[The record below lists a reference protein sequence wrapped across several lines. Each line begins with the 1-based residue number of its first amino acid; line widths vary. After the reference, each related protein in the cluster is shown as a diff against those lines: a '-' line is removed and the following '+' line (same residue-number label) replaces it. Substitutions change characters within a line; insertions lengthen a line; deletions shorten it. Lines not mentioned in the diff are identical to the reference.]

1 MKSQPYSFHHQKGV
15 ALIVVMLI
23 VALVTVLATQMSS
36 RLQLNVA
43 RTINLKANNQAYWYA
58 LGAEQFAQS
67 SLSQL
72 KSLSGD
78 NINLSQPW
86 AQPFEYP
93 IEGGM
98 IKAELSDMQSCFN
111 LNSVIFQAPDEN
123 EQPNEQSNDPQTGQ
137 GNQDQS
143 GQNED
148 QNNFTQSAN
157 SDSYTPVQ
165 RAFERLIS
173 TYITD
178 SLITDTIRD
187 SLIDWI
193 DTDTNQ
199 KNYGA
204 EDPHY
209 ESLAFPY
216 LAANNNLSHPSEFRL
231 INGVE
236 DALQQYD
243 LTQLQRVICVLPEN
257 QLSINVNTVTEQT
270 AVVLSSLLGDDENK
284 GLDIINARPE
294 EGFKDKET
302 FLSLPEVSMLGLT
315 TAQQQWFDV
324 TSKYF
329 KLNTTVVFQE
339 SQFRLVTIFKLEDD
353 GVNIISREFG
363 GAR

>member
-1 MKSQPYSFHHQKGV
+1 MKNHPYSLHHQQGV

-23 VALVTVLATQMSS
+23 VALVTILATQMSG

-72 KSLSGD
+72 RSLSGD

-93 IEGGM
+93 IEGGV

-111 LNSVIFQAPDEN
+111 LNSIIYQAPDED
-123 EQPNEQSNDPQTGQ
+123 EQPKEEESAQNTEQQPE
-137 GNQDQS
+137 
-143 GQNED
+143 QNEVKV
-148 QNNFTQSAN
+148 NLNESSN
-157 SDSYTPVQ
+157 SDAYTPIQ
-165 RAFERLIS
+165 RAFHRLIS
-173 TYITD
+173 NYIDD
-178 SLITDTIRD
+178 SLVTDTIRD

-193 DTDTNQ
+193 DSDTTQ
-199 KNYGA
+199 QNYGA
-204 EDPHY
+204 EDPYY
-209 ESLAFPY
+209 ESLSFPY
-216 LAANNNLSHPSEFRL
+216 LAANNNLSHVSEFRL

-236 DALQQYD
+236 EALIQND
-243 LTQLQRVICVLPEN
+243 LTPLQRVICVLPEN
-257 QLSINVNTVTEQT
+257 QLTINVNTLTEQT
-270 AVVLSSLLGDDENK
+270 AVVLSSLLGDDENT
-284 GLDIINARPE
+284 GLDIIDARPE
-294 EGFKDKET
+294 EGFKDKES
-302 FLSLPEVSMLGLT
+302 FLSLPEVSVLGLS

-353 GVNIISREFG
+353 GVYIISREFG

>member
-1 MKSQPYSFHHQKGV
+1 MKKYPYSLYHQQGV

-23 VALVTVLATQMSS
+23 VALVTILATQMSS

-72 KSLSGD
+72 RSLSGD

-93 IEGGM
+93 IEGGV

-111 LNSVIFQAPDEN
+111 LNSIIYQASDEE
-123 EQPNEQSNDPQTGQ
+123 EQPKDEE
-137 GNQDQS
+137 S
-143 GQNED
+143 GQDTEQQPE
-148 QNNFTQSAN
+148 QNKVQDNFNQSTN
-157 SDSYTPVQ
+157 SDAYTPIQ
-165 RAFERLIS
+165 RAFHRLIS
-173 TYITD
+173 TYIND
-178 SLITDTIRD
+178 SLVTDTIRD

-193 DTDTNQ
+193 DSDTNQ
-199 KNYGA
+199 QNYGA
-204 EDPHY
+204 EDPYY
-209 ESLAFPY
+209 ESLPSPY

-236 DALQQYD
+236 EALMQND

-257 QLSINVNTVTEQT
+257 QLSININTVTERT

-294 EGFKDKET
+294 EGFKDKES
-302 FLSLPEVSMLGLT
+302 FLSLPEVSVLGLSA
-315 TAQQQWFDV
+315 AQQQWFDV

-353 GVNIISREFG
+353 GVLIISREFG
-363 GAR
+363 GAG